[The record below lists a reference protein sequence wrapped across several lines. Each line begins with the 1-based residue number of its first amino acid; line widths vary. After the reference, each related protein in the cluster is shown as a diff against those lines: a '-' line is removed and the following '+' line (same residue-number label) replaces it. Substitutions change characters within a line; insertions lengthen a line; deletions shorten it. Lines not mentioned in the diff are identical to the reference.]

1 VNALEDPDQAQPRGH
16 GRRWQLV
23 VGLILTSVG
32 VGLFAAI
39 KGTRAA
45 SDLASIL
52 GTAIAL
58 VVALFSLLIER
69 ISHRRASSS
78 GGEPTVAAR
87 INDATRSLEVAAG
100 LVNELQTEMQARMVA
115 LERLQVENAEY
126 EKLTAVRKEEAEA
139 VSRLIEAVISST
151 HTRLSRSSRRDQV
164 LFFVAGLAASI
175 PVQIVVNLVTR

>member
-1 VNALEDPDQAQPRGH
+1 
-16 GRRWQLV
+16 
-23 VGLILTSVG
+23 
-32 VGLFAAI
+32 
-39 KGTRAA
+39 
-45 SDLASIL
+45 
-52 GTAIAL
+52 
-58 VVALFSLLIER
+58 
-69 ISHRRASSS
+69 
-78 GGEPTVAAR
+78 
-87 INDATRSLEVAAG
+87 LEVAAG